1 MAYLDET
8 GLSTV
13 VMRVKDYVDSK
24 VGGVKGDIQH
34 SIEEATKSI
43 ETVDKN
49 VDSIYER
56 VLDVEDNYLKK
67 EESPIE
73 NPLTIKYKDKNNQD
87 VDVSFDGT
95 EPIEVNIDGIYYATT
110 STTATK
116 VSHSVN
122 VQWNEYDEEQSVI
135 VGKSA
140 DWNGS
145 VYGDIILANIDAKTL
160 NGHSV
165 DYFAS
170 SDQLTNS
177 IADCVQGVDRI
188 IESEITFEKLLEN

>member
-95 EPIEVNIDGIYYATT
+95 EPTEVNIDGIYYAAT

-145 VYGDIILANIDAKTL
+145 IYGDIILANIDAKTL
-160 NGHSV
+160 DGHSV

-170 SDQLTNS
+170 SNQLTDS
-177 IADCVQGVDRI
+177 IAGCIQGVDRI
-188 IESEITFEKLLEN
+188 TESEITFEKLLEN